1 MTLSNYLKNYFF
13 VVICIMIGMNFFA
26 YLFNKMFSSKKDEK
40 SIYTRETLK
49 KELKEGTILFKWCLI
64 VLTVF
69 FLIMYLVQNNIT
81 EIKEHWKDPLLL
93 VLPFYTILI
102 IIRITELIDYYI
114 KLWKI
119 IKLEKKENYWWI
131 SSCDGRNRRVNNLK
145 KGEKWIKQMPG
156 LKERYLNL
164 RQN

>member
-81 EIKEHWKDPLLL
+81 DIKEHWKDPLLL

-119 IKLEKKENYWWI
+119 IKLEKKENY
-131 SSCDGRNRRVNNLK
+131 
-145 KGEKWIKQMPG
+145 
-156 LKERYLNL
+156 
-164 RQN
+164 